1 MPRLA
6 NTGAAAALVLASCAG
21 VTSCASSDHPPTPTP
36 ITLLTLNVANG
47 AGASYRSPAA
57 RARQAAFI
65 AGAGADLVALQEV
78 DLNVERSGHA
88 DCARE
93 VARLECSVVEP
104 FTVDGV
110 RRCDGTGTTGVV
122 LFGRAF
128 AGDDPFDA
136 VNGVPSGIISE
147 DPPSADR
154 SAEASFGVALVARA
168 RIRDT
173 YVVQLPTDAAQVADD
188 PLYARLALD
197 PPPDSARADLA
208 ERNVALRRGRAIEP
222 RVVLVARIPR
232 AGARALSVLV
242 THLESAD
249 PTGAVRARQL
259 DRVLAVAKAERAG
272 PPARDVVVL
281 GDLNQTARDS
291 TSRMTA
297 AGLRLAAAP
306 SDDQAVLDQI
316 WIDGSLELVRAG
328 QVPTDGVSDHPFAAL
343 AVVR

>member
-1 MPRLA
+1 MPTSA
-6 NTGAAAALVLASCAG
+6 NIRAAAAIVLASVAG
-21 VTSCASSDHPPTPTP
+21 VTSCARSDPPTPTP

-65 AGAGADLVALQEV
+65 AGAGAELVALQEV

-93 VARLECSVVEP
+93 VARLECSVEP
-104 FTVDGV
+104 FTADGV
-110 RRCDGTGTTGVV
+110 RRCDGAGTAGVV

-136 VNGVPSGIISE
+136 VNGVPSGIMSD
-147 DPPSADR
+147 DPPTADR
-154 SAEASFGVALVARA
+154 SADASFGVALVARA
-168 RIRDT
+168 RVEGT

-188 PLYARLALD
+188 PLFARLALD

-208 ERNVALRRGRAIEP
+208 ERNVALRRGKAIEP
-222 RVVLVARIPR
+222 RVVLVARVPR
-232 AGARALSVLV
+232 VGARALSVLV

-259 DRVLAVAKAERAG
+259 DRVIAVAKAERAG

-291 TSRMTA
+291 ASRMTA